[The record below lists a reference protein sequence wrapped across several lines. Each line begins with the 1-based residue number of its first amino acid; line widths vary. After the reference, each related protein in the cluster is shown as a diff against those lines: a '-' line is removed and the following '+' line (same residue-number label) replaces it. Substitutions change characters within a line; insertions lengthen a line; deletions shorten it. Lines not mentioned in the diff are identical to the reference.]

1 MSTPIPNTQYDPTSQ
16 MLVTPEDRDA
26 PARVERLRT
35 IGVGNAPVPDFDAFA
50 RELAR
55 TLGAPYAMV
64 NFIDTEQQ
72 YFAGLFTPADGQQGV
87 ELGPQQASKDNDR
100 VMARDHGWCPHVV
113 VRRKALVLEDV
124 FAYRKF
130 AGNPVIDEL
139 GIRAYVGAPLI
150 DWNSGIALGTV
161 CAIAPEPTPWGREG
175 LETIKS
181 FAQQMTNRLR
191 EIEERGRH

>member
-1 MSTPIPNTQYDPTSQ
+1 MSAPIPYTQYDPTAQ
-16 MLVTPEDRDA
+16 MLVTPEDTDA

-35 IGVGNAPVPDFDAFA
+35 IGVGNAPVPEFDAFA
-50 RELAR
+50 RDLAR

-64 NFIDTEQQ
+64 NFIDTERQ
-72 YFAGLFTPADGQQGV
+72 YFAGLFTPADGQPGV
-87 ELGPQQASKDNDR
+87 ELGPKQDDDR

-139 GIRAYVGAPLI
+139 GIRSYVGAPLI
-150 DWNSGIALGTV
+150 DWNTGVALGTV

-181 FAQQMTNRLR
+181 FAQQMVDRLR
-191 EIEERGRH
+191 EIEERGQL